1 MSTPRLPLYERLP
14 EIYRLRDAGQSPPG
28 QLEAYLGLIDEVLR
42 AVRDDT
48 EGLYH
53 NQFIETCDDW
63 VVPYIGDLLGTSHL
77 AGDPWTLRAD
87 VARTVRLRRRKGT
100 LGAIESL
107 VHALSG
113 WAAHA
118 VELRERLCWNQHL
131 NHLRPDAGG
140 VPIGQRP
147 AVRGLP
153 VRGGTVNLRD
163 PARLSLLDGAFDPFA
178 HVVDVKPPGS
188 GLNLPT
194 LAVYLWRL
202 QDFLVQAVRP
212 LLRGPIVTLAPVAAG
227 DAAFA
232 VRFDLHP
239 LGDPL
244 IVFNRWRFRADDDP
258 PDLAR
263 VDEVPGP
270 MPAAR
275 LTTDSPAANPD
286 AYVQVLFRGAGRPDH
301 VASPGLTIHMPD
313 TPALRGT
320 PWRFRGANLCAWESA
335 LQPPLSAHEIA
346 IDPARGRIVVGVSD
360 LANEAQPVRDG
371 LLASV
376 AYGAAGAIGA
386 HPVPRSALRVPV
398 GAIRIRIDGHTQNP
412 ATALRDAL
420 ADIATRPGPVFIE
433 IADSLTHDL
442 DLAAVPGIGDEG
454 GRRVLRLAHD
464 LVIRAADGERPVIRL
479 ARPLAFR
486 VDDVTGPGADA
497 VMATL
502 GVRLEGLHLARAAGF
517 AGDALIERA
526 AVNRLFIDGCTL
538 DPGGALGLDGVRAPS
553 LASMRLDGDH
563 GFALP
568 AEITAFDQI
577 PSVHLRHSICG
588 ALRIDSAYLLTLEN
602 TIVDAGAGVAVHLA
616 PLAVGPA
623 TGDPATA
630 WGPVLTVVRG
640 MTCFGRMR
648 VWSATGEGGLWVHR
662 LEVHDT
668 LAGCLRASRFSG
680 AGDRLPRHQGCV
692 FGEAALLRFVDEAF
706 GRPGYAQLQRDCGR
720 AILEQ
725 GPGGDEMGAWGFLL
739 TTHKWKNISIRCREF
754 MPLGV
759 RPVLIT
765 VT

>member
-14 EIYRLRDAGQSPPG
+14 EIYRLRDAEQSPPG
-28 QLEAYLGLIDEVLR
+28 QLAAYLGLIDEVLR

-53 NQFIETCDDW
+53 NLFIETCDDW
-63 VVPYIGDLLGTSHL
+63 VIPYLGDLLGTSHL

-100 LGAIESL
+100 LGAVESL

-118 VELRERLCWNQHL
+118 VELRERLCWNQHP
-131 NHLRPDAGG
+131 NHQRPDAGG
-140 VPIGQRP
+140 VPIGEQP
-147 AVRGLP
+147 ADRGQP

-163 PARLSLLDGAFDPFA
+163 PARLALLDGPFDPFA

-188 GLNLPT
+188 GPNLPT

-202 QDFLVQAVRP
+202 RDFLVQASRP
-212 LLRGPIVTLAPVAAG
+212 RLHEPVVALAPASAG

-244 IVFNRWRFRADDDP
+244 IVFNRYGFRADDDP
-258 PDLAR
+258 PDLAH
-263 VDEVPGP
+263 VDAVPGP

-275 LTTDSPAANPD
+275 LTTGSPAANPE
-286 AYVQVLFRGAGRPDH
+286 AYVQVQFHGAGRPDG
-301 VASPGLTIHMPD
+301 VDAPGLTIHLPD
-313 TPALRGT
+313 VAPLTGT
-320 PWRFRGANLCAWESA
+320 QWRFRGANLCAWETP
-335 LQPPLSAHEIA
+335 LQPPLRAHEIA
-346 IDPARGRIVVGVSD
+346 IDPVRGRLVVGVAD
-360 LANEAQPVRDG
+360 LATQAVPVRDG

-376 AYGAAGAIGA
+376 AYGTSGAIGA
-386 HPVPRSALRVPV
+386 HPVPRPAVALPP
-398 GAIRIRIDGHTQNP
+398 GTIFIRIDGHTQDP
-412 ATALRDAL
+412 TTALRDAL
-420 ADIATRPGPVFIE
+420 ADLTSRAGPVVVE

-442 DLAAVPGIGDEG
+442 DLAAVPGVGDEG
-454 GRRVLRLAHD
+454 GRKVLRLVHD
-464 LVIRAADGERPVIRL
+464 LRIRAADGARPVIRL

-486 VDDVTGPGADA
+486 VHDVTGPGADA

-502 GVRLEGLHLARAAGF
+502 GVRLEGLYLARAAGF
-517 AGDALIERA
+517 TGDALIERA
-526 AVNRLFIDGCTL
+526 AVNRLFVDGCTL
-538 DPGGALGLDGVRAPS
+538 DPGGALGHDGVRAPS
-553 LASMRLDGDH
+553 LASMRLDDDH
-563 GFALP
+563 GFTLP
-568 AEITAFDQI
+568 AEIAAFDQI
-577 PSVHLRHSICG
+577 PSIHLRGTICG
-588 ALRIDSAYLLTLEN
+588 ALCIDSSYLLTLE
-602 TIVDAGAGVAVHLA
+602 TSIVDAGAGVATPLA
-616 PLAVGPA
+616 ALAVGPA

-630 WGPVLTVVRG
+630 WGPSLTVVRG

-648 VWSATGEGGLWVHR
+648 VWRATGEGGLWVHR

-668 LAGCLRASRFSG
+668 LSGCLRASRFAG
-680 AGDRLPRHQGCV
+680 DGDRLPSHQGCV
-692 FGEAALLRFVDEAF
+692 SGGAARLGFVDEAF
-706 GRPGYAQLQRDCGR
+706 GRPGYAQLRRDCGR
-720 AILEQ
+720 AILEE
-725 GPGGDEMGAWGFLL
+725 GPQGDEMGAWGFLL

>member
-1 MSTPRLPLYERLP
+1 
-14 EIYRLRDAGQSPPG
+14 
-28 QLEAYLGLIDEVLR
+28 
-42 AVRDDT
+42 
-48 EGLYH
+48 
-53 NQFIETCDDW
+53 
-63 VVPYIGDLLGTSHL
+63 
-77 AGDPWTLRAD
+77 
-87 VARTVRLRRRKGT
+87 
-100 LGAIESL
+100 
-107 VHALSG
+107 
-113 WAAHA
+113 
-118 VELRERLCWNQHL
+118 
-131 NHLRPDAGG
+131 
-140 VPIGQRP
+140 
-147 AVRGLP
+147 
-153 VRGGTVNLRD
+153 
-163 PARLSLLDGAFDPFA
+163 
-178 HVVDVKPPGS
+178 
-188 GLNLPT
+188 
-194 LAVYLWRL
+194 
-202 QDFLVQAVRP
+202 
-212 LLRGPIVTLAPVAAG
+212 
-227 DAAFA
+227 
-232 VRFDLHP
+232 
-239 LGDPL
+239 
-244 IVFNRWRFRADDDP
+244 
-258 PDLAR
+258 
-263 VDEVPGP
+263 
-270 MPAAR
+270 
-275 LTTDSPAANPD
+275 
-286 AYVQVLFRGAGRPDH
+286 
-301 VASPGLTIHMPD
+301 MPD

-335 LQPPLSAHEIA
+335 LQPPLRAHEIA

-517 AGDALIERA
+517 VGDALIERA

-563 GFALP
+563 GFTLP
-568 AEITAFDQI
+568 AEIAAFDQI

-588 ALRIDSAYLLTLEN
+588 ALRIDSTYLLTLEN